1 MNVLRSVLQKKD
13 RRDFP
18 LEPMKQHEFKE
29 KPKFKGN
36 FLKKAERLKPPE
48 EKVRGAENVQAEL
61 KSI

>member
-1 MNVLRSVLQKKD
+1 MDARKN
-13 RRDFP
+13 
-18 LEPMKQHEFKE
+18 E
-29 KPKFKGN
+29 KFKGN